1 MKSQIFK
8 NIIPNEKLFGFLDK
22 ICVKYSNYY
31 LFDKC
36 AYKKGLLNND
46 IVEFLNECKQYY
58 HISKQSYIDK
68 PLTFN
73 SLVTIIRQICKQN
86 KITYTSKIK
95 YDKSDYEIVHYI
107 YFMSSF

>member
-8 NIIPNEKLFGFLDK
+8 NIIPNELLFTFLNK

-36 AYKKGLLNND
+36 AYKKGLLSD
-46 IVEFLNECKQYY
+46 CIKEFLDECKPYY
-58 HISKQSYIDK
+58 HLSKLSYIEK

-73 SLVTIIRQICKQN
+73 SLVTVIRQICKQN
-86 KITYTSKIK
+86 KLTYTSKIK

-107 YFMSSF
+107 YFNI

>member
-8 NIIPNEKLFGFLDK
+8 NTIPNEILFTFLNK
-22 ICVKYSNYY
+22 ICIKYSNYY

-36 AYKKGLLNND
+36 AYKKGLLNNFILLFID
-46 IVEFLNECKQYY
+46 ECKPYY
-58 HISKQSYIDK
+58 HLSKQTYLDK
-68 PLTFN
+68 TLSFN

-86 KITYTSKIK
+86 KINYTSKIK

-107 YFMSSF
+107 YFNI